1 MQRKN
6 CYHPDIFFIP
16 VYQRK
21 WNAWPKQNASE
32 LFNAWVSNQGNNV
45 QSREPEVLAS
55 NVILTGRSAQCFRCD
70 LPCHAILP
78 FSRKLMSPLKY
89 GLCYLII

>member
-16 VYQRK
+16 LYQRK

-45 QSREPEVLAS
+45 
-55 NVILTGRSAQCFRCD
+55 
-70 LPCHAILP
+70 
-78 FSRKLMSPLKY
+78 
-89 GLCYLII
+89 